1 MGKRGPKP
9 KPVAAPPLKAK
20 GKGPVKRTPTSAF
33 DAAANDDNVHQCEK
47 IVGQRL
53 AKGVTQFCVK
63 WAGYDTK
70 DNTWEPIENLAG
82 CESFIADFK
91 EREKTR
97 IAQLEAAAE
106 QKHRE
111 NEAAA
116 AQLAADQAQAA
127 ADARLNQPETAA
139 TEGGEGPKRSPRKAV
154 ADATPASEQKHTRR
168 TAVWWTSFDE
178 TGAPPG
184 KTCCKLLKSDGTTCG
199 EQISTRTVTNL
210 KNHVM
215 YKHPDEYIRL
225 APASEPLNIEAYS
238 NRSRP

>member
-33 DAAANDDNVHQCEK
+33 DAAANDDNVYQCEK

-53 AKGVTQFCVK
+53 AKGVTQFCVT

-106 QKHRE
+106 QKHRRTKRRPHSWRLTRPKQQQMRVSISRRLRQQR
-111 NEAAA
+111 AAKGRNGRRA
-116 AQLAADQAQAA
+116 RPLQMPPLLPSRSTPGGPLSGGRRSMRR
-127 ADARLNQPETAA
+127 ARLLARRAA
-139 TEGGEGPKRSPRKAV
+139 SCSRVTGRRA
-154 ADATPASEQKHTRR
+154 ASKFRQ
-168 TAVWWTSFDE
+168 
-178 TGAPPG
+178 G
-184 KTCCKLLKSDGTTCG
+184 
-199 EQISTRTVTNL
+199 Q
-210 KNHVM
+210 
-215 YKHPDEYIRL
+215 
-225 APASEPLNIEAYS
+225 
-238 NRSRP
+238 